1 VTNAETRNPQSEAPP
16 ELRLHPAVRN
26 YTLFCL
32 AALFLVVVCLANRGL
47 DWWCLVPALIGCLTL
62 LMHWSQGP
70 PLVLLSLVGLLGMYR
85 PRWSYGGWSR
95 FQTPT
100 LMDLVLCIA
109 VLGYVLGHY
118 RLLSLMR
125 SIFPPAPRRRQIDP
139 SQRRSADL
147 VRGWEMALLGLSLPM
162 WTGLALM
169 VWASGM
175 ADLAT
180 PSARPRPFFTDRL
193 RFSVLPLDV
202 ARELGLV
209 WIGLAL
215 LAAAGVAVS
224 YLRWTT
230 ATPEEQVVYL
240 QDQCWRLTRREQGL
254 LNRWLMW
261 ARLRAQRKKEPS

>member
-1 VTNAETRNPQSEAPP
+1 VTESEIRNPKSETSG
-16 ELRLHPAVRN
+16 ELRSHPAVRH

-32 AALFLVVVCLANRGL
+32 AALFLLVVCLANRGL
-47 DWWCLVPALIGCLTL
+47 DWWCLVPALIGGLTL
-62 LMHWSQGP
+62 LTHWSQGP
-70 PLVLLSLVGLLGMYR
+70 PLVLLSLASLLGVSR
-85 PRWSYGGWSR
+85 PRWNYGGWPR
-95 FQTPT
+95 FQTPS
-100 LMDLVLCIA
+100 LMDVVLCIA

-118 RLLSLMR
+118 RLLSLTR
-125 SIFPPAPRRRQIDP
+125 SIFPPDPRRSRIDP

-147 VRGWEMALLGLSLPM
+147 VKGWEMALLGLSLPV

-169 VWASGM
+169 VWAYGM

-180 PSARPRPFFTDRL
+180 PPAWSRPIGTDGPQWSFL
-193 RFSVLPLDV
+193 LLDI
-202 ARELGLV
+202 ARELGLA
-209 WIGLAL
+209 WAGLAL

-230 ATPEEQVVYL
+230 ATPEEQLVYL
-240 QDQCWRLTRREQGL
+240 QEQCWRQTRREQGL